1 LHLLLNCPI
10 PDKTTTGST
19 ITGTECYEFAPK
31 LVVGGGIYHREHNIL
46 KMEDC
51 GTCSREEARADENN
65 LGNNDES
72 RSHDDI
78 LPGFKTFEEFRQV
91 V

>member
-1 LHLLLNCPI
+1 
-10 PDKTTTGST
+10 
-19 ITGTECYEFAPK
+19 
-31 LVVGGGIYHREHNIL
+31 
-46 KMEDC
+46 MEDC
-51 GTCSREEARADENN
+51 GTCSREEARAVENN